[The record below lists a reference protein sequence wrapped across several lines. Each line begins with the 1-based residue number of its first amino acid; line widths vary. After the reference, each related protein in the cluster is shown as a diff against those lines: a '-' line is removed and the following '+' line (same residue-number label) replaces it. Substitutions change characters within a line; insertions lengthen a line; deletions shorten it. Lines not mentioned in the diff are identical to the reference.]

1 MDTRIGLVHN
11 RTESRLT
18 VTSARGTRVA
28 IISAPRLL
36 VGTTLT
42 GPGALVVEG
51 GVILDVLEGRP
62 APAADHLAL
71 DTGIVSPGLID
82 VQINGCFG
90 VDFAQATDD
99 EWHNICATLPSF
111 GVTAFQ
117 PTFITNPIDAL
128 VAALKRF
135 AGVRPKLDA
144 GGGAH
149 PLGVH
154 VEGPFISPERRG
166 VHDVAFMVE
175 PTEANL
181 EPLLANAEVRE
192 QITMVTLAPEL
203 PGAIEAIRRLTAE
216 GIVVS
221 VGHSDALGEQVHEAV
236 VAGARMVTHIFN
248 AQRGFGHREP
258 GVSGQA
264 LYESAMTIGLIAD
277 FQHVSPEACA
287 IVLNAAPGRVA
298 LVTDAVAPA
307 GMPPGVY
314 ELGGQQIQV
323 SPGEPLARNLDGTIA
338 GAAIFLD
345 QAVRNLAGIGR
356 NAGEV
361 LAAASTTPAD
371 VLDRT
376 DLGRLAAG
384 AHADIVWWSDDLRPL
399 RTWIDGEEVFR
410 VE

>member
-1 MDTRIGLVHN
+1 M
-11 RTESRLT
+11 
-18 VTSARGTRVA
+18 A

-36 VGTTLT
+36 IGNCLT

-62 APAADHLAL
+62 APAADHVAL
-71 DTGIVSPGLID
+71 DSGILSPGLID

-90 VDFAQATDD
+90 VDFVQAND
-99 EWHNICATLPSF
+99 EEWETISRALPGF

-117 PTFITNPIDAL
+117 PTYITNPIDAL
-128 VAALKRF
+128 VAGLRRF
-135 AGVRPKLDA
+135 AAVRPKLDA
-144 GGGAH
+144 AGGAH

-154 VEGPFISPERRG
+154 LEGPFISPERRG
-166 VHDVAFMVE
+166 VHDVSFMVE
-175 PTEANL
+175 PTDANL
-181 EPLLANAEVRE
+181 DPLLSDPDVRK

-203 PGAIEAIRRLTAE
+203 PGALAAIRRLTAA

-277 FQHVSPEACA
+277 FQHVSAEACA

-307 GMPPGVY
+307 GMPPGIY

-323 SPGEPLARNLDGTIA
+323 SPDEPLARNLDGTIA

-345 QAVRNLAGIGR
+345 QAVRNLAGVGR
-356 NAGEV
+356 NIAEV
-361 LAAASTTPAD
+361 LCAASTVPAD
-371 VLDRT
+371 VLDRS
-376 DLGRLAAG
+376 DLGRLSPG

-410 VE
+410 ASESAPRGGFLPQAAENQAR